1 MDYNT
6 ANLRKLFFVSD
17 ITIRTK
23 KIANLEN
30 IMTKMK
36 ALKAQ

>member
-1 MDYNT
+1 MDYST
-6 ANLRKLFFVSD
+6 ANLRILIFVSGM
-17 ITIRTK
+17 TIRTK

>member
-1 MDYNT
+1 MDYST
-6 ANLRKLFFVSD
+6 ANLRILFFVSD

-23 KIANLEN
+23 KIAYMEN

-36 ALKAQ
+36 ALKA